1 MKVLMINVVC
11 GIRSTGRICTDLAQA
26 LESQG
31 HEVKIAYGRERVPE
45 QYQKYAVRIGNDLD
59 VSIAGAEARLF
70 DNEGLSCKKATKQ
83 FLQWADNYN
92 PNLLWL
98 HNIHGYY
105 INYELLFSWI
115 KSRPQMKVQW
125 TLHDCW
131 AFTGHCTYFS
141 MAKCD
146 QWKTCCKKCPQLRE
160 YPACYGL
167 GHVKKNYNKKKST
180 FTGVKDL
187 TLITP
192 SRWLA
197 NLTRE
202 SFFKEYPVEIHYNK
216 IDTNIF
222 RPTPSDF
229 RKKYGLENKIIIF
242 PQSISYSNDDKGKY
256 ESTVAQRIYSAHQHL
271 TIFSRDTSSYK
282 MMRKILHNVDI
293 RLCPDIVFSLLDIVH
308 TEKKQGVGM
317 CIRNDKESCLSDE
330 DKNLLM
336 EQVGQKYSR
345 INNFSTTITTEKDI
359 FGEERRN
366 LVLSKLQEISQFEL
380 VITDRL
386 HGMIFAYITS
396 TPCIALNN
404 TTGKSYFAYKDW
416 LSDKENV
423 VFLNDKFEIDDLPK
437 SMHSVEMNFDT
448 LKNCLTN
455 DM

>member
-11 GIRSTGRICTDLAQA
+11 GIRSTGRICADLAQA

-131 AFTGHCTYFS
+131 AFTGHCAYFS

-229 RKKYGLENKIIIF
+229 RKKYGLENKIIILGVASVWDKRKGLDDF
-242 PQSISYSNDDKGKY
+242 CKLAQMLDDKYAIVLVGLNSNQKKKIPRNILAINKINNPRKLAELYTVADLFINTTYEDNYPTVNLEAEACGTSVITYDSGGSRETITSNKSNFVKTGDLQSIVNIIL
-256 ESTVAQRIYSAHQHL
+256 EH
-271 TIFSRDTSSYK
+271 SRNK
-282 MMRKILHNVDI
+282 
-293 RLCPDIVFSLLDIVH
+293 
-308 TEKKQGVGM
+308 
-317 CIRNDKESCLSDE
+317 
-330 DKNLLM
+330 
-336 EQVGQKYSR
+336 
-345 INNFSTTITTEKDI
+345 
-359 FGEERRN
+359 
-366 LVLSKLQEISQFEL
+366 
-380 VITDRL
+380 
-386 HGMIFAYITS
+386 
-396 TPCIALNN
+396 
-404 TTGKSYFAYKDW
+404 
-416 LSDKENV
+416 
-423 VFLNDKFEIDDLPK
+423 
-437 SMHSVEMNFDT
+437 
-448 LKNCLTN
+448 
-455 DM
+455 